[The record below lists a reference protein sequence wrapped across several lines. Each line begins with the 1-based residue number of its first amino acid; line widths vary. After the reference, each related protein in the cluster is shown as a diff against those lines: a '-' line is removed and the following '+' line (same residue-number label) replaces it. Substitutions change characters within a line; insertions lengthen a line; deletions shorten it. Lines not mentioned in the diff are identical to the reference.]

1 MRGSLG
7 TANSR
12 FERHF
17 AQVNVLETN
26 LQLPNCGCSPSS
38 SVTLS
43 LGGETHGRCD
53 VAEDAISIGGVDLA
67 DPDTYVSGMPFEAF
81 RKLRRRAPVAWHPY
95 KEGPGF
101 LALTG

>member
-12 FERHF
+12 IEWHF
-17 AQVNVLETN
+17 PQVNVLETTYSYRTAAAAEFV
-26 LQLPNCGCSPSS
+26 GHT
-38 SVTLS
+38 V
-43 LGGETHGRCD
+43 LGGETHGRRD

-81 RKLRRRAPVAWHPY
+81 RKLRRRAPSH
-95 KEGPGF
+95 GTRIRRDPGSWR
-101 LALTG
+101 

>member
-1 MRGSLG
+1 MTWR
-7 TANSR
+7 N
-12 FERHF
+12 
-17 AQVNVLETN
+17 
-26 LQLPNCGCSPSS
+26 
-38 SVTLS
+38 
-43 LGGETHGRCD
+43 
-53 VAEDAISIGGVDLA
+53 AISIGGVDLA